1 VHPWPRARI
10 GPGSLQEIH
19 PRVGLDD
26 PLVVVAH
33 DGGRAVA
40 HAELPDMPGYFYNRG
55 VEQPEQP
62 DWNLVARMLVAVSIY
77 EWARPDLRR

>member
-1 VHPWPRARI
+1 MERSCVPGRRAHI

-19 PRVGLDD
+19 PWVGLDD
-26 PLVVVAH
+26 PVVVANRMA
-33 DGGRAVA
+33 GRPVA

-62 DWNLVARMLVAVSIY
+62 DWNLVARMPVAVSI
-77 EWARPDLRR
+77 